1 MKSKRHAKILELISE
16 YEIDTQEELLRR
28 LREQGFDITQA
39 TVSRDIKELRLVK
52 TLSNDGRYRY
62 STGAKDSPLDIS
74 FKFMAIF
81 SESVTGVDYAGNIV
95 VVKCYTGMANAA
107 CAALDSIHWNGLVG
121 TLAGDD
127 TIFILLR
134 NEERAIELMGEL
146 KNLLNKKLPG

>member
-1 MKSKRHAKILELISE
+1 
-16 YEIDTQEELLRR
+16 
-28 LREQGFDITQA
+28 
-39 TVSRDIKELRLVK
+39 
-52 TLSNDGRYRY
+52 
-62 STGAKDSPLDIS
+62 
-74 FKFMAIF
+74 
-81 SESVTGVDYAGNIV
+81 
-95 VVKCYTGMANAA
+95 MANAA